1 MISWRCGLSPGK
13 NPPNLC
19 SWEAVPKVLWKK
31 TPEISL
37 VKRESSGKIELNEIP
52 QCLVKKFNNFH
63 LWIHLR
69 HLRRGDYSM
78 TQWFPK
84 STDYKNS
91 ISWSSHYHLLQLEL
105 SRVTWGMLLL
115 GSGQA
120 PLDSFCCLISLSLS
134 LFFLFLFL
142 FHLALSWQMINGRT
156 LQRSIHLLKNFPH
169 IWKFE

>member
-1 MISWRCGLSPGK
+1 MAFLWGRIPQICVPGK
-13 NPPNLC
+13 Q
-19 SWEAVPKVLWKK
+19 SPKCYERK

-84 STDYKNS
+84 STDHKNS

-105 SRVTWGMLLL
+105 SRVTWEMLLL
-115 GSGQA
+115 GSGQV
-120 PLDSFCCLISLSLS
+120 PLDYFCCLISLSLS
-134 LFFLFLFL
+134 FFFFLFL

-156 LQRSIHLLKNFPH
+156 LQRSIHLFKNFPH

>member
-115 GSGQA
+115 GSGLSVLYRA
-120 PLDSFCCLISLSLS
+120 HPCMECSFGISNFLGETSNISHSLVFLYFFA
-134 LFFLFLFL
+134 LF
-142 FHLALSWQMINGRT
+142 I
-156 LQRSIHLLKNFPH
+156 
-169 IWKFE
+169 